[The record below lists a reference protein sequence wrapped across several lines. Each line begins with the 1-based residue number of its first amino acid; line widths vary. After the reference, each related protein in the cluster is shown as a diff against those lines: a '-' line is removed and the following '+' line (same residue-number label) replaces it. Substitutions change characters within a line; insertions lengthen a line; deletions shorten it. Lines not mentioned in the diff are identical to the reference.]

1 MPLRPIISTT
11 NSYNYKLA
19 KFLTKLVEDARPK
32 PKSFVKDSL
41 SFARLMQQQKPAT
54 NDLMISLDVESLFTN
69 VPVYEAIELA
79 VKIIINKKKTHKNYT
94 KLTEKDLRDLFQ
106 LAVTNT
112 PFRFYNQLYMQTD
125 GVSMGSPLAPI
136 LADIFMTYIEEQF
149 EEYEHFNKIKLYM
162 RYVDDTFIILNGKER
177 DVQEFVNFT
186 NKLHHKIKFTH
197 EKEKNFE
204 LPFLDVKVIKQRT
217 KYETTI
223 FKKETHTGQLLHWHS
238 CQARKYKTGLIKTL
252 TFRAIS
258 ICSSKQLLDEQC
270 DLIEKTMI
278 QNGYPRGLVKRKIK
292 NTIEQHQKSKKK
304 PTVENKKKKYIPLT
318 YYGNESIIMSNKIEK
333 MIKSLFPTIDII
345 FAFKKGITL
354 GKLFVKNFK
363 GKDPMDIGVIYKL
376 VCKNCDQVY
385 IGQTKLNVHERMRQ
399 HKEGLR
405 KPETS
410 RAADHMINKKHH
422 VIDFN
427 KPEIIGRD
435 SNRKRREIKETL
447 LSIQHQQAYNKIS
460 HELMIFAN

>member
-1 MPLRPIISTT
+1 
-11 NSYNYKLA
+11 
-19 KFLTKLVEDARPK
+19 
-32 PKSFVKDSL
+32 
-41 SFARLMQQQKPAT
+41 
-54 NDLMISLDVESLFTN
+54 
-69 VPVYEAIELA
+69 
-79 VKIIINKKKTHKNYT
+79 
-94 KLTEKDLRDLFQ
+94 
-106 LAVTNT
+106 
-112 PFRFYNQLYMQTD
+112 
-125 GVSMGSPLAPI
+125 
-136 LADIFMTYIEEQF
+136 
-149 EEYEHFNKIKLYM
+149 
-162 RYVDDTFIILNGKER
+162 
-177 DVQEFVNFT
+177 
-186 NKLHHKIKFTH
+186 
-197 EKEKNFE
+197 
-204 LPFLDVKVIKQRT
+204 
-217 KYETTI
+217 
-223 FKKETHTGQLLHWHS
+223 
-238 CQARKYKTGLIKTL
+238 
-252 TFRAIS
+252 
-258 ICSSKQLLDEQC
+258 
-270 DLIEKTMI
+270 MI

-304 PTVENKKKKYIPLT
+304 PTVENKKKIYIPLT

-410 RAADHMINKKHH
+410 RAADHMINNKHH